1 MKAKKLPPQ
10 PINWANPQ
18 WRYAA
23 SGIRCRAD
31 WKNAHV
37 YDTDVGLIIAYNQKH
52 ADDMARS
59 VQEDEALNDAI
70 EDEKEDLFMRH
81 REQWQD

>member
-1 MKAKKLPPQ
+1 MKHQKLPPQ
-10 PINWANPQ
+10 LVNWANPQ

-52 ADDMARS
+52 ADDMARA
-59 VQEDEALNDAI
+59 VLEDEALEQATVDKC
-70 EDEKEDLFMRH
+70 EELFKL
-81 REQWQD
+81 QNQN

>member
-1 MKAKKLPPQ
+1 MKRRKLPPQ
-10 PINWANPQ
+10 YINWAQPQ
-18 WRYAA
+18 WQYAA

-52 ADDMARS
+52 ADDKAAEVMEEQDAMND
-59 VQEDEALNDAI
+59 QLHDEI
-70 EDEKEDLFMRH
+70 EDLLL
-81 REQWQD
+81 